1 MATTTCSI
9 AISSPD
15 IMSSQT
21 VNISKSATLKQAG
34 KANLGIENTTG
45 LAMKTLE
52 SSSKVDLIT
61 YDADDISGNAAK
73 FYIRNT
79 SSSSSQ
85 YVTILINSEEI
96 GRLYGGDFAF
106 FPYTGGSN
114 EDIEVQ
120 PSTSAKVILEYI
132 AFY

>member
-1 MATTTCSI
+1 
-9 AISSPD
+9 
-15 IMSSQT
+15 MSSQP
-21 VNISKSATLKQAG
+21 VNISRSATLKQAG
-34 KANLGIENTTG
+34 KANLGVESTTG

-52 SSSKVDLIT
+52 STSKVDLIT
-61 YDADDISGNAAK
+61 YDNDDISGNAAK

-79 SSSSSQ
+79 SSSSTQ
-85 YVTILINSEEI
+85 YVTLLINSEEVA
-96 GRLYGGDFAF
+96 RLYGGDFAF
-106 FPYTGGSN
+106 MPYTGGSN